1 MILKRKKNKIKCFK
15 NVKQINVDI
24 YEMFTNTA
32 KRLKS
37 FGKALGPNHHLH
49 MFERMMILP
58 MNAFVIFHIGA
69 EVNSIQIAVTKIA
82 SINKII

>member
-1 MILKRKKNKIKCFK
+1 
-15 NVKQINVDI
+15 
-24 YEMFTNTA
+24 MFTNTA

-49 MFERMMILP
+49 MFKRMKMLP
-58 MNAFVIFHIGA
+58 INACIIFHIGA
-69 EVNSIQIAVTKIA
+69 EVNSIQIAVTKIT